1 MGSGQVLRQRGVQLL
16 IAMVCFFAPFQFARA
31 ADITWGTMKA
41 NKILFLGNSITLHA
55 PLAGT
60 TWQGYWGMAASTQA
74 KDYVHTLAS
83 AIDARTGS
91 NLVIEPVPLTGGTSG
106 AQNVLNIADIFERNY
121 FTYQNS
127 TIQKQLDW
135 QADLVVLQFQENMN
149 MGAFNAATFTTSLR
163 ALMNGIKASS
173 NPNIFVTSGI
183 LYTNSTVDAIKQQ
196 ICAEDP
202 ARRRFV
208 NFSSFSSDPTN
219 FASSEPYW
227 QSAPI
232 VLGHP
237 GDKGMGVISSTL
249 FNAMEAQAVPEPAQM
264 SLAAGLGA
272 AALGAWRMRRRSTMK
287 K

>member
-1 MGSGQVLRQRGVQLL
+1 MGSGHVLRQRGVQLL

-41 NKILFLGNSITLHA
+41 NKILFLGNSVTSV
-55 PLAGT
+55 GT
-60 TWQGYWGMAASTQA
+60 IGLAASTQA

-83 AIDARTGS
+83 AINARTGS
-91 NLVIEPVPLTGGTSG
+91 NLVIDLVPLTGGTTSG

-127 TIQKQLDW
+127 MIQKQLDW
-135 QADLVVLQFQENMN
+135 QADLVVLQFHENMN

-173 NPNIFVTSGI
+173 DPNIFVTSGI
-183 LYTNSTVDAIKQQ
+183 MYTNSTVDAIKQQ

-208 NFSSFSSDPTN
+208 NFSGFSSDPTN
-219 FASSEPYW
+219 LASSEPYY
-227 QSAPI
+227 QSTPI
-232 VLGHP
+232 VLSHP